1 VWPLVRLNHRTD
13 AHEANEHSGG
23 LTRGRGISSSVLARW
38 TTGMVYMLNICEEV
52 ERFCGIHCATSE
64 QYVHMRPSQI
74 IRDSNDAEKLKSCF
88 HLHPQF
94 PVAKDIVSIS
104 SGIVGG
110 AEVNCYMA

>member
-1 VWPLVRLNHRTD
+1 
-13 AHEANEHSGG
+13 
-23 LTRGRGISSSVLARW
+23 
-38 TTGMVYMLNICEEV
+38 MVYMLNICEEV